1 MCIRDRFQGKLDNLA
16 DITPSLPKD
25 GAAAKIVTILKDVA
39 KYGVLN
45 EATVKMCIRDR
56 QW

>member
-1 MCIRDRFQGKLDNLA
+1 MA

-45 EATVKMCIRDR
+45 EATVCLLYTSRCV
-56 QW
+56 